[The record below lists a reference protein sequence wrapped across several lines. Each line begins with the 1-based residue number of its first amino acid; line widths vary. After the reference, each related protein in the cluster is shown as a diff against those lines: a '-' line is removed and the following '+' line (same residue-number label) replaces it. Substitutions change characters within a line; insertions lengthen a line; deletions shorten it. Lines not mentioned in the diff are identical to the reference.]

1 MIPIR
6 HMAGKEVAL
15 FGLGGSGLVT
25 ARALEAGGARVDVW
39 DDNEASV
46 ASAEEYGLAAIDLR
60 DADMTRYAA
69 LVVAPGVPLT
79 HPKPHWSV
87 ERAREAGI
95 PVIGDVELF
104 VNEREA
110 VCPEAPFVAITGTN
124 GKSTTTAL
132 ISHVLKECGMD
143 VQMGGNIG
151 RPVLDLD
158 EFSKDRIYVVEVSSY
173 QIDLA
178 PSLAPDVGVMMNLS
192 PDHLDRHGTIEQYA
206 AIKERVVKAA
216 RLAVVGV
223 DDEHSAAIAQRRTE
237 SGEPTELISCTG
249 PVEFGVY
256 AENGKVFE
264 VFDEEQ
270 VVVADLS
277 SSNTLRGSH
286 NGQNASAAVAVC
298 AALGLELDEIAG
310 ALATFPGLAHRL
322 KLVAEAGKVLFVNDS
337 KATNAEAAA
346 HALAAFD
353 RIYWIAGGRAKAGG
367 ISSLKAYFPKIVKAY
382 LIGEAAE
389 EFEREL
395 SGFVEAH
402 KFGSLDMAV
411 EAAARDAA
419 RDKSNEAVV
428 LLSPACAS
436 FDQFKSFEVRG
447 DAFESAAVAA
457 ARMLN
462 GERAR

>member
-6 HMAGKEVAL
+6 HLAGKEVAL
-15 FGLGGSGLVT
+15 FGLGGSGLLT

-39 DDNEASV
+39 DDNAASV
-46 ASAEEYGLAAIDLR
+46 AAAEEQGLAAIDLH
-60 DADMTRYAA
+60 DVDMTRYAA
-69 LVVAPGVPLT
+69 LIVAPGVPLT
-79 HPKPHWSV
+79 HPVPHWSV
-87 ERAREAGI
+87 VRAQDAGI
-95 PVIGDVELF
+95 PVIGDIELF

-132 ISHVLKECGMD
+132 ISHILKDCGMD

-151 RPVLDLD
+151 RPVLDLE
-158 EFSKDRIYVVEVSSY
+158 EFSEDRVYVIEVSSY

-178 PSLAPDVGVMMNLS
+178 PSLAPDIGVMMNLS
-192 PDHLDRHGTIEQYA
+192 PDHLDRHGSMAHYA
-206 AIKERVVKAA
+206 SIKERLVKGA

-223 DDEHSAAIAQRRTE
+223 DDEYSAAIAQRRVE
-237 SGEPTELISCTG
+237 SGEPIELISCQE

-256 AENGKVFE
+256 AADGKVIE

-286 NGQNASAAVAVC
+286 NGQNAAAAVAVC
-298 AALGLELDEIAG
+298 AALGLELDEISG

-367 ISSLKAYFPKIVKAY
+367 ISSLKAYFPKIAKAY
-382 LIGEAAE
+382 LIGEAADD
-389 EFEREL
+389 FKQEL
-395 SGFVEAH
+395 AGSVEAH
-402 KFGSLDMAV
+402 TFGSLDLAV
-411 EAAARDAA
+411 EAAAQDAA
-419 RDKSNEAVV
+419 RDKSKEAVV

-436 FDQFKSFEVRG
+436 FDQFRSFEVRG

-457 ARMLN
+457 AKMLN
-462 GERAR
+462 GEGAR

>member
-6 HMAGKEVAL
+6 HLAGKEVAL
-15 FGLGGSGLVT
+15 FGLGGSGLLT

-46 ASAEEYGLAAIDLR
+46 AAAEEQGLAAIDLH
-60 DADMTRYAA
+60 DVDMTRYAA

-79 HPKPHWSV
+79 HPVPHWSV
-87 ERAREAGI
+87 VRAQDAGI
-95 PVIGDVELF
+95 PVIGDIELF
-104 VNEREA
+104 VNEREE

-132 ISHVLKECGMD
+132 ISHILKECGMD

-151 RPVLDLD
+151 RPVLDLE
-158 EFSKDRIYVVEVSSY
+158 EFSEDRVYVVEVSSY

-178 PSLAPDVGVMMNLS
+178 PSLAPDIGVMMNLS
-192 PDHLDRHGTIEQYA
+192 PDHLDRHGSMAHYA
-206 AIKERVVKAA
+206 SIKERLVKGA

-223 DDEHSAAIAQRRTE
+223 DDEHSAAIAQRRVE
-237 SGEPTELISCTG
+237 SGEPIELISCQE

-256 AENGKVFE
+256 AADGKVIE

-270 VVVADLS
+270 VLVADLS

-286 NGQNASAAVAVC
+286 NGQNAAAAVAVC
-298 AALGLELDEIAG
+298 AALGLELDEISG

-322 KLVAEAGKVLFVNDS
+322 KLVAEAGTVLFVNDS

-353 RIYWIAGGRAKAGG
+353 RIYWIAGGRPKAGG

-382 LIGEAAE
+382 LIGEAADD
-389 EFEREL
+389 FKQEL
-395 SGFVEAH
+395 AGAVEAH

-411 EAAARDAA
+411 EAAAQDAA
-419 RDKSNEAVV
+419 RDKSKEAVV

-436 FDQFKSFEVRG
+436 FDQFRSFEVRG

-457 ARMLN
+457 AKMLN
-462 GERAR
+462 EEGAR